1 MIKCSSEDAR
11 CRVASHESGWKH
23 ETALV
28 GPRQTWRVAGPQD
41 TTNEE
46 WEFSEK
52 FGVTLVHIEMEEI
65 MEAAEKISEKRQ
77 RKYIPA

>member
-1 MIKCSSEDAR
+1 M
-11 CRVASHESGWKH
+11 
-23 ETALV
+23 
-28 GPRQTWRVAGPQD
+28 AGPQD

-65 MEAAEKISEKRQ
+65 MEAAEKISDEEAKKVYTCLKKRTGKCWQ
-77 RKYIPA
+77 RNLLCFI